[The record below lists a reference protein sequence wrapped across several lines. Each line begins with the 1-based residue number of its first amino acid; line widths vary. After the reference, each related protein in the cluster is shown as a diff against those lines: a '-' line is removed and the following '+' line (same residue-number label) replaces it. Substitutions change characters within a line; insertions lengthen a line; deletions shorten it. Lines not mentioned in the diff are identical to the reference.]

1 MTEAH
6 EALIVNMLVPL
17 GVAVA
22 AYLRARVADLK
33 SNSNAGRLDGL
44 ENGKGRR
51 LMDKNLAKHGLI
63 DAGAITQ
70 HGDEEEP

>member
-6 EALIVNMLVPL
+6 EAILVNMLVPL
-17 GVAVA
+17 GLAAA
-22 AYLRARVADLK
+22 AYLRARTADHK
-33 SNSNAGRLDGL
+33 SDSNAARLDGL

-70 HGDEEEP
+70 HGEEDEP

>member
-17 GVAVA
+17 GFAAA
-22 AYLRARVADLK
+22 AYLRARTADHK
-33 SNSNAGRLDGL
+33 ADSNAVRLDGL

-70 HGDEEEP
+70 HGDEEE